1 MWGRFVSRD
10 IIIGDNITIGE
21 NNGFPYAANNPLV
34 MGDAS
39 GYVTMNIIYDSRPD
53 ASEGGKGFPN
63 QAEWYRSVYEKS
75 VDQINML
82 GFITI
87 EDFIDVWN
95 TMPDAEYLIIIAHG
109 AEGTLDCAGERL
121 GVSTKVGNSMPVRYV
136 SSSLNRNT
144 SITMTLLLTCNGAT
158 PNYAGIS
165 LADIIAYKTD
175 SPVVAVKN
183 GKVNYWNG
191 KGPAYSINEHFPY
204 IIDLARWTSTFPNKI
219 VKEVE
224 MIEKKAK
231 KRITNRNNNFYAVAM
246 Q

>member
-1 MWGRFVSRD
+1 
-10 IIIGDNITIGE
+10 
-21 NNGFPYAANNPLV
+21 
-34 MGDAS
+34 
-39 GYVTMNIIYDSRPD
+39 
-53 ASEGGKGFPN
+53 
-63 QAEWYRSVYEKS
+63 
-75 VDQINML
+75 
-82 GFITI
+82 
-87 EDFIDVWN
+87 
-95 TMPDAEYLIIIAHG
+95 
-109 AEGTLDCAGERL
+109 
-121 GVSTKVGNSMPVRYV
+121 MPVRYV